1 MVENTKILSDDNFD
15 DTIKSGVSLVDF
27 WAEWC
32 GPCKMQGPIIDEI
45 ANEMGDKFNIC
56 KLDTDKNIEIAQKYE
71 ITSIPSIILFKNG
84 KQVEKV
90 IGLQP
95 KERLLE
101 LLHSAE

>member
-45 ANEMGDKFNIC
+45 ASEMGDKFNIC

-84 KQVEKV
+84 KQIEKV